1 MDRKSLG
8 RHVIV
13 RPLDAAP
20 WGPVYEA
27 IDTVR
32 QSKVLLHCVQL
43 HDLSPKAAGEFI
55 ERLRG
60 EASAAARLIHPN
72 IAAVLDSGHDDGT
85 AFLVTQHVDGES
97 LKARLAREGGPMAP
111 ALALA
116 LMRDLLA
123 ALGHAH
129 GRGLVHQ
136 GVRPANLLLAI
147 GRTRLTGF
155 GMACIQMSEATTGAK
170 LGALSVGTRFM
181 SPEQVQG
188 QPLDLRSDVFSA
200 GVILYE
206 MLTGTRPFD
215 ASNPFAVIQRILTDA
230 PPAPTQLVP
239 ALPIELDAVLAKA
252 LAKDREARFASVHE
266 FQQALEGFPL
276 TPRAPAPPAVAAPQQ
291 STIALELELEYWKD
305 IKESEEAEDFVGYL
319 KTFPGG
325 HFAPLAERRLRKMG
339 QGAA

>member
-1 MDRKSLG
+1 MDRRSLG

-32 QSKVLLHCVQL
+32 QCKVLLHCVQL
-43 HDLSPKAAGEFI
+43 HDLSPKAAAEFI
-55 ERLRG
+55 ERLRT
-60 EASAAARLIHPN
+60 EALAAARLIHPN
-72 IAAVLDSGHDDGT
+72 IAAVLESGHDDNT

-97 LKARLAREGGPMAP
+97 LKARLARDGGPMALP
-111 ALALA
+111 MALA

-123 ALGHAH
+123 ALAHAH
-129 GRGLVHQ
+129 GKGLVHQ
-136 GVRPANLLLAI
+136 GVRPANLLLAT
-147 GRTRLTGF
+147 GRARLTGF
-155 GMACIQMSEATTGAK
+155 GMSCIQMSEATTGAK

-188 QPLDLRSDVFSA
+188 RPLDLRSDVFSA
-200 GVILYE
+200 GVVLYE

-215 ASNPFAVIQRILTDA
+215 AKNPFAVIQRILTVA

-239 ALPIELDAVLAKA
+239 TLPAAVDAALARA

-266 FQQALEGFPL
+266 FLQALEGFSL
-276 TPRAPAPPAVAAPQQ
+276 TASAPAPVAAAPQE

-325 HFAPLAERRLRKMG
+325 RFAPLAERRLRKMG
-339 QGAA
+339 QGTA